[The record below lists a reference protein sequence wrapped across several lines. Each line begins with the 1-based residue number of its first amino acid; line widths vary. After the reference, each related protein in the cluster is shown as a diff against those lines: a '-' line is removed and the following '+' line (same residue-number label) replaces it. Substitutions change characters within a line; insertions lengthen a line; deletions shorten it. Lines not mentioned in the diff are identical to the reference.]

1 MKLKWLFLLTS
12 FWSFFLLAGVAE
24 AARLLSWRFDAS
36 QNRLVF
42 TTDSGIQPKAQLLA
56 NPTRLV
62 VDLPGTTLGGPRL
75 NQQGRGAI
83 REVRVGQFDKRTTRI
98 VVELAPGYFLD
109 PQKVQFQGLSPSQWS
124 VQLPRPE
131 SIGSSPSLPSRQREI
146 PANNS
151 SSSSPQPNSAQL
163 KDTNLPSSLSVTRD
177 GFFIRIPR
185 AEPGFIKVRENRPS
199 RRRRDRGQPHTVD
212 VEVEDLILPSS
223 LVNREFAVNSHGVS
237 KIQFLQEQTDD
248 KKAALIRLNVTGDSN
263 NWRASFSSVG
273 GLVILPE
280 NTNAASRDS
289 SRQSSPGDSNSR
301 LATIG
306 SVELANNGTQLL
318 IRADRNIRAI
328 STWDLSANAFR
339 ITIPSAQLSDQVK
352 GPNLD
357 ASSPVSRVKL
367 RQQDESTVVILVE
380 PGNGI
385 QIGSLNQL
393 NDQLLALQLLKTR
406 TIGPST
412 GSIRVPPPARQTPP
426 ARRTTRSRTPARR
439 SRVPNSRLVVMLDP
453 GHGGKDPG
461 AIGIGGLQE
470 KDVILPISR
479 RVGQI
484 LEQNGIQVVFTR
496 SSDYFVSLSGRAQ
509 MAERANADL
518 FVSIHANAINM
529 SRPDVNGLE
538 TYYYQTGSGLART
551 IHNSVLRRFNMRN
564 RGVRQARF
572 YVLRRTSMP
581 AALVEVGFVTGR
593 EDAPRLANPAFQ
605 NQMAEAI
612 AEGILQYARGRR

>member
-12 FWSFFLLAGVAE
+12 FWSFFLLSGAAE

-83 REVRVGQFDKRTTRI
+83 REVRVGQFDNRTTRI

-131 SIGSSPSLPSRQREI
+131 PIVSSSSPRSRQREI
-146 PANNS
+146 PAND
-151 SSSSPQPNSAQL
+151 SSSSPPHSSNAQSL
-163 KDTNLPSSLSVTRD
+163 EANLPSNLSVTRD
-177 GFFIRIPR
+177 GFFIRIPG

-199 RRRRDRGQPHTVD
+199 RRRRDRGKPHTVD
-212 VEVEDLILPSS
+212 VEVENLILPSS
-223 LVNREFAVNSHGVS
+223 LANREFALNSHGVS
-237 KIQFLQEQTDD
+237 QIQFLQEQTDA
-248 KKAALIRLNVTGDSN
+248 KTVALIRLNVTGDSN

-280 NTNAASRDS
+280 KANAASRGS
-289 SRQSSPGDSNSR
+289 SRQNSSGDSNSR

-306 SVELANNGTQLL
+306 SVQLANNGTQLL
-318 IRADRNIRAI
+318 IRANRNIKAI
-328 STWDLSANAFR
+328 STWDISANAFR
-339 ITIPSAQLSDQVK
+339 ITIPSAQLAEQVK

-393 NDQLLALQLLKTR
+393 NDQLLALQLLKTGSAR
-406 TIGPST
+406 PPT
-412 GSIRVPPPARQTPP
+412 GSIRVPPPARRIPS
-426 ARRTTRSRTPARR
+426 ARSTRPRIPSPR
-439 SRVPNSRLVVMLDP
+439 SRVPNSRIVVMLDP

-461 AIGIGGLQE
+461 AVGIGGLQE

-479 RVGQI
+479 RVEQI
-484 LEQNGIQVVFTR
+484 LEQNGIQVVLTR
-496 SSDYFVSLSGRAQ
+496 SSDYFVSLSGRVQ

-518 FVSIHANAINM
+518 FVSIHANAINL

-538 TYYYQTGSGLART
+538 TYYYQTGRSLAQT
-551 IHNSVLRRFNMRN
+551 IHNNVLRRINMRN

-593 EDAPRLANPAFQ
+593 EDFQRLANPTFQ

-612 AEGILQYARGRR
+612 AEGILQYVRRRR